1 MKRSTTISATI
12 LFVMSGFIGCNQS
25 KPKSEGFITVDVTAT
40 YPKKELILQDFMD
53 VEYIPLE
60 TTDEFLC
67 QGNMWAVGNNIIVAI
82 NFNFKGDIWH

>member
-1 MKRSTTISATI
+1 MKRSTTISAAI
-12 LFVMSGFIGCNQS
+12 LFVMSGFIGCNQP

-60 TTDEFLC
+60 STDSFITMAHVQDPDCKKHHCASGHRCIGRLC
-67 QGNMWAVGNNIIVAI
+67 
-82 NFNFKGDIWH
+82 